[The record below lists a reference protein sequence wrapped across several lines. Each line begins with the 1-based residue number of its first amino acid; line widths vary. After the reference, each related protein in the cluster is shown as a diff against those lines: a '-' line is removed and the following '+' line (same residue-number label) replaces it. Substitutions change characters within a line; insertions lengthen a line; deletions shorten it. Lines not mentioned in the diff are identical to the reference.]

1 MQNDHEGNDY
11 LRPPAPRHMHDTA
24 SPNANARTEIHITRL
39 LRTQIQLYVN
49 RYSRAQIT
57 FQLYKYSRV
66 GRSSRMRDEVE
77 HIVYIYTIS
86 HYFVRERCCT
96 RTCTLPRA
104 ADKEACQMCTIE
116 LPECLQTG
124 AAEETRHQPPAYPR
138 PARMQKPTRPDYH
151 VQSMSKAKRNES
163 LTNINSRPASVS
175 MHHV

>member
-77 HIVYIYTIS
+77 HIVYIPLAITLYVS
-86 HYFVRERCCT
+86 VVVHAHVHYPEQLT
-96 RTCTLPRA
+96 S
-104 ADKEACQMCTIE
+104 EACQMCTIE